1 VQVRPGFDPRDDA
14 TQTVSATQLQV
25 LGSCPLQYLQRYV
38 LRVREP
44 DDPAAAPDQWLS
56 PLARGTLMHAIFER
70 TLAAA
75 RAEDVEIATDE
86 FEVRALAI
94 ADQELENERELQSP
108 PGEAIF
114 EVERE
119 GVHEDTRAFVAMVR
133 EDGDRFIALEQRFGR
148 DGHGAVPVRLPDGRT
163 LNLGGAIDRV
173 DRLADGRLVVID
185 YKTGSR
191 ARFAGRKDPFDGGRR
206 LQHAL
211 YAAVAETLHG
221 AEVAR
226 AEYHFPTRRSENHR
240 ARFAR
245 QDLRDGLAVVSDLL
259 ELAAQGT
266 FVPTTDPDD
275 CRICAYAVACRVR
288 AGSYGHV
295 DSPPVRW
302 AREATADALEV
313 LRGLRR

>member
-1 VQVRPGFDPRDDA
+1 
-14 TQTVSATQLQV
+14 
-25 LGSCPLQYLQRYV
+25 
-38 LRVREP
+38 
-44 DDPAAAPDQWLS
+44 
-56 PLARGTLMHAIFER
+56 MHAIFER
-70 TLAAA
+70 ALAMA
-75 RAEDVEIATDE
+75 RAEKIDIGTDE
-86 FEVRALAI
+86 FETRALAI
-94 ADQELENERELQSP
+94 ADEELERERELQMP
-108 PGEAIF
+108 PGGAIF
-114 EVERE
+114 ALERE

-148 DGHGAVPVRLPDGRT
+148 DGHAAVPVRLPDGRT
-163 LNLGGAIDRV
+163 LYLAGAIDRV
-173 DRLADGRLVVID
+173 DRLPDGRLVVVD

-240 ARFAR
+240 ARFGR
-245 QDLRDGLAVVSDLL
+245 QDLRDGLAVVGDLL
-259 ELAAQGT
+259 ELATQGA
-266 FVPTTDPDD
+266 FVPTTDPED
-275 CRICAYAVACRVR
+275 CRICAYAAACRVR
-288 AGSYGHV
+288 PGSYGHV

-302 AREATADALEV
+302 AREAMTDALEV